1 MRELNVVV
9 WGAGSQLA
17 VGSASAVFYTP
28 HPGSPLRR
36 NSLGKFSVNE
46 DKPVLNLWC
55 NLSFEPLLDS
65 SSQNY
70 RKMSNVSLF
79 LPI

>member
-1 MRELNVVV
+1 
-9 WGAGSQLA
+9 

>member
-1 MRELNVVV
+1 LTVMYCMSCTCSGTRELNVVV

-17 VGSASAVFYTP
+17 VGSDSAVFYTS

-36 NSLGKFSVNE
+36 NSLGKFSANE
-46 DKPVLNLWC
+46 DKPLLNLWS

-65 SSQNY
+65 N
-70 RKMSNVSLF
+70 
-79 LPI
+79 